1 MIKQFKAKVRVKNN
15 GSPHYHR
22 ARPVL
27 FALKEEIGREL
38 DHLEK
43 KGILKRYNIQCQGCP
58 YCSHAEEGRFGFFKV
73 MVNSVLEIDKPK
85 LDYFFAAL
93 EGGSLNWTSISSLH

>member
-1 MIKQFKAKVRVKNN
+1 MRGFDEHVGVIKQFKAKVSVKNN

-27 FALKEEIGREL
+27 FALKEEVGREL

-43 KGILKRYNIQCQGCP
+43 KGVLKRYNIQCQGCP
-58 YCSHAEEGRFGFFKV
+58 YCSHAEERRFGFF
-73 MVNSVLEIDKPK
+73 
-85 LDYFFAAL
+85 
-93 EGGSLNWTSISSLH
+93 